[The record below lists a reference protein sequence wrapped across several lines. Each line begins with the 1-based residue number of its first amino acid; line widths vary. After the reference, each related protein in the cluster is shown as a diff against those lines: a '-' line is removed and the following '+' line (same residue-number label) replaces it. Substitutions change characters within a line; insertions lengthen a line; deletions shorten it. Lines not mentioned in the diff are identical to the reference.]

1 VRVVDEAV
9 LAVLNALPFD
19 IHEADVITDT
29 EQSETQ
35 VVVTYDLPY
44 AVYYSNVGDDHEP
57 RLDGRTSR
65 RSVFISLMFVGV
77 DHNQAKWAGEKIRE
91 ALEGKRIPVP
101 GHKSFLMDLQES
113 QRVRR
118 DDDAIRP
125 DGSPLF
131 YGVDNYAMS
140 ITRVRQEAVA

>member
-1 VRVVDEAV
+1 MRVVDNAV
-9 LAVLNALPFD
+9 LAVLDELPLD
-19 IHEADVITDT
+19 IHRADVITDT
-29 EQSETQ
+29 EQDTDQ
-35 VVVTYDLPY
+35 VIVTYDLPY
-44 AVYYSNVGDDHEP
+44 AVYYSNVGDDHNP

-65 RSVFISLMFVGV
+65 RSVFMSIMVVGV
-77 DHNQAKWAGEKIRE
+77 NHEQTKWGLEKVRDV
-91 ALEGKRIPVP
+91 LEGKRIPVP
-101 GHKSFLMDLQES
+101 DHKSFLVDLQES